1 MHYDNLLFL
10 INLKESIKTG
20 YKVDQRIFDKFI
32 NKYKKIFQL
41 PISIFMMK
49 DQEEIKEEN
58 EEKQEK
64 KITIKFLVDETE
76 ISNKSKVVRK
86 YT

>member
-1 MHYDNLLFL
+1 
-10 INLKESIKTG
+10 
-20 YKVDQRIFDKFI
+20 
-32 NKYKKIFQL
+32 
-41 PISIFMMK
+41 MK

>member
-1 MHYDNLLFL
+1 MK
-10 INLKESIKTG
+10 LKLVIKV
-20 YKVDQRIFDKFI
+20 KWLENIL
-32 NKYKKIFQL
+32 KKIFQL